1 MPRRQVT
8 SPLLVEIG
16 ARIRDIRLEQ
26 GMSLDQL
33 ARRSGV
39 AKGNLSSTEH
49 GRVNITVETCL
60 RIAGALGV
68 SAAELLPE
76 LLPEPEQGSGAGGSR
91 RRPGIGG
98 RKGRARPGIG

>member
-33 ARRSGV
+33 ANRSGV

-60 RIAGALGV
+60 KIAAALGV
-68 SAAELLPE
+68 SAGELLPE
-76 LLPEPEQGSGAGGSR
+76 RQEA
-91 RRPGIGG
+91 RPRAGG